1 MMGDFLLN
9 ALRSNPELAVFL
21 AIALGMLVGKIQLG
35 SFHLGSVAGA
45 LLMGLL
51 IGQVGLEVPHELKS
65 VFFVLFIYAVG
76 FKSGPEFFGSLN
88 RGTLKLVL
96 FSVVLCGTALGA
108 ILSMNAIYHF
118 DAGFTAGLGAGAL
131 TDTAIMG
138 TASSAIGQLA
148 ISAEAKAQL
157 NSHMAI
163 AYAITYLFG
172 TVGLIVFVGSIAP
185 KLLGVDMRA
194 SARELELELGIAS
207 EDDEFIR
214 VPYTRIVARA
224 YRVVEGAAAAGSTVA
239 DIEQLHANISVE
251 RVVRGHQI
259 LARDPALVVLPDDVL
274 GIYALRESVGQLARW
289 IGPEVDHSESL
300 SFPTRTADIVLTS
313 AEFAGKTIQTVKAQL
328 VAGQRL
334 GCFINTITRQQ
345 LELPLLP
352 NTVLRRGDLI
362 SLTGRTASVEAL
374 AARLGRIK
382 ELNYKSDI
390 AIHSF
395 GIVLGALLGMLSTH
409 IGMIPVELGIG
420 GGVLVVALLIGW
432 YNSRH
437 PEVGSLPPAAQWAF
451 SEFGLTA
458 FGAVVGLLAGPAA
471 LAAMQEQGV
480 ALLISG
486 VVVTLVPPLVALYF
500 GRYVLRLHPMIL
512 FGALA
517 GAQTEAASMNKVIEQ
532 SGSNTPVIGFT
543 VCYAISNVLLAVCG
557 PIIVFVAS

>member
-1 MMGDFLLN
+1 MIDFVLG
-9 ALRSNPELAVFL
+9 ALRSNPEIAVFL
-21 AIALGMLVGKIQLG
+21 AIALGVLIGRIQLG

-45 LLMGLL
+45 LLMGLV
-51 IGQVGLEVPHELKS
+51 IGQIGLEVPHALKS

-96 FSVVLCGTALGA
+96 FSVVLCATALGT
-108 ILSMNAIYHF
+108 ILLMNSIYHF

-138 TASSAIGQLA
+138 TASSAIAQLPLDGA
-148 ISAEAKAQL
+148 AKAQL

-172 TVGLIVFVGSIAP
+172 TIGLIVFVGSIAP
-185 KLLGVDMRA
+185 KLLGVDLRTA
-194 SARELELELGIAS
+194 ARELELELGIAS
-207 EDDEFIR
+207 NEDIISI
-214 VPYTRIVARA
+214 PYTRIVVRA
-224 YRVVEGAAAAGSTVA
+224 HRVVKAGLAGSSIA
-239 DIEQLHANISVE
+239 DIEQLHPTLSVE
-251 RVVRGHQI
+251 RVVRGEQI
-259 LARDPALVVLPDDVL
+259 LERDPGLVIQAGDIA
-274 GIYALRESVGQLARW
+274 GIYALREAAGQLDEW
-289 IGPEVDHSESL
+289 VGPEQDHPLAL
-300 SFPTRTADIVLTS
+300 SFPTRSADIVLTS
-313 AEFAGKTIQTVKAQL
+313 SELAGKTLHEIKA
-328 VAGQRL
+328 RL
-334 GCFINTITRQQ
+334 LGADRMGCFINTITRQG

-352 NTVLRRGDLI
+352 NTVLRRGDVI
-362 SLTGRTASVEAL
+362 SLTGRTSGVEAL
-374 AARLGRIK
+374 AAQLGRVR
-382 ELNYKSDI
+382 ERSYKSDI
-390 AIHSF
+390 AVHSL
-395 GIVLGALLGMLSTH
+395 GMVAGALLGMLSTH
-409 IGMIPVELGIG
+409 IGMIPIELGVG
-420 GGVLVVALLIGW
+420 GGVLLVALLIGW

-437 PEVGSLPPAAQWAF
+437 PELGALPPAAQWAF

-471 LAAMQEQGV
+471 IAAMQEQGV

-517 GAQTEAASMNKVIEQ
+517 GAQTEAASMNKIIEQ

-557 PIIVFVAS
+557 PIIVFASS